1 MTKYRHLEKL
11 KLEKLSESNFT
22 KSPRLQVE
30 QTSGFNIKQ
39 CLPPSIICT
48 VK

>member
-11 KLEKLSESNFT
+11 KLENY
-22 KSPRLQVE
+22 PRVTLEKARELQVE
-30 QTSGFNIKQ
+30 QISGFNIKQ